1 MRGFTSRGYAGVVEC
16 GGGGDRGHGY
26 LRTWGRGAVRTPR
39 RSARATGL
47 PRGPHRAARCR
58 LDPGRGLEPPT
69 HRPLERSARGDHR
82 SRQFRGGRAPPSH
95 GLASKRGSS
104 ARWSLG
110 FSLPFVFLAVLSL
123 AQRATPIGLQGR
135 VSAVISLAL
144 FGPQAPMQAAG
155 SLAIAHTSF
164 RTIFLALAAAAGLI
178 AVWLRRAGLMQTD
191 PRPGQRRDVV
201 GQTDHED
208 QQDQREPDQCR
219 HAPSPRTESAC
230 P

>member
-1 MRGFTSRGYAGVVEC
+1 MTDGAVARRNARLYSRGYAGVVEC

-95 GLASKRGSS
+95 GLASKRGHRLAGARLLVALRIPGRSVPRPTRDADWAAGAGVCCDLAGAVRTS
-104 ARWSLG
+104 GAHAGGRFARDRAHELPHDLSRFGRGRGPDRGLAPAGRPNADRSPARTASRCRWSDR
-110 FSLPFVFLAVLSL
+110 S
-123 AQRATPIGLQGR
+123 
-135 VSAVISLAL
+135 
-144 FGPQAPMQAAG
+144 
-155 SLAIAHTSF
+155 
-164 RTIFLALAAAAGLI
+164 
-178 AVWLRRAGLMQTD
+178 RR
-191 PRPGQRRDVV
+191 
-201 GQTDHED
+201 
-208 QQDQREPDQCR
+208 
-219 HAPSPRTESAC
+219 
-230 P
+230 